1 MATPKQIAANRANAK
16 ASTGP
21 STAQVKLRSSK
32 NATLHGILSRELLVG
47 NEDPTEYEHLLT
59 GLVDDFTPEGANEQM
74 LVEKMAIA
82 LWKMKRLNA
91 AEAATIKHAQMVTNA
106 NYASTSGGSKPG
118 LSVSLTIDAMPIN
131 SDRFIR
137 YQAQLEGQYY
147 RAMAMLQAWQ
157 GRRSDKMAINISSSH
172 INLE

>member
-21 STAQVKLRSSK
+21 RTAQGKSASRK
-32 NATLHGILSRELLVG
+32 NAMLHGILSRELLVG
-47 NEDPTEYEHLLT
+47 NEDPTVYERLLT
-59 GLVDDFTPEGANEQM
+59 GLIDDFAPQGANELM

-91 AEAATIKHAQMVTNA
+91 AEAATIKHSQMMTSA
-106 NYASTSGGSKPG
+106 HHASMSEDSRPG
-118 LSVSLTIDAMPIN
+118 LTMSLTINAMPVN

-157 GRRSDKMAINISSSH
+157 ARRADRDAISLH
-172 INLE
+172 GDDTQTG

>member
-16 ASTGP
+16 VSTGP
-21 STAQVKLRSSK
+21 STAQGKLRSSK

-59 GLVDDFTPEGANEQM
+59 GLVDDFTPQGVNEQM

-91 AEAATIKHAQMVTNA
+91 AEAATIKHAQMMTNA
-106 NYASTSGGSKPG
+106 NHASISGGSKPG
-118 LSVSLTIDAMPIN
+118 LNMSLTIDAMPAN

-157 GRRSDKMAINISSSH
+157 GRRSNNVILSTPANDIQTG
-172 INLE
+172 